1 MKPGYILKTWRD
13 MDFVFPHWSIY
24 GLFWGALI
32 ILPMPTFFSAYVGS
46 ISYKTGYA
54 LTVYI
59 TFIFSL
65 VYFLAAFNGY
75 KYTHTHGKGVN
86 NYQHQRNKIV
96 AIMVPMG
103 AATLYFTGYLITIPF
118 GQAPNYIFTLKPSPQ
133 LEMELNHLLGDDTIE
148 YTPFDYSLDE
158 QEITYV
164 TDGVDVKH
172 IQIISNFIHRPEKY
186 VALNKDDL
194 EFLWAVQKLEPLHPV
209 ILDGQCYLQ
218 AKAVNVEPRV
228 IKHTQFKTPIIIQR
242 SAEGY
247 MLINAKGVLYP
258 RGSKCEYSF
267 PYGSEDN
274 DLTKSYAIEAYIQFP
289 NIYNDVFKYSK
300 TLRRE
305 YNVTLEHFDIHI
317 SNF

>member
-164 TDGVDVKH
+164 TDGVRSKFFEV
-172 IQIISNFIHRPEKY
+172 ISRPRRYPDKI
-186 VALNKDDL
+186 VALETSEVEYL
-194 EFLWAVQKLEPLHPV
+194 SAIEKLEPFSFKVLAGTCFLSAQVRSFISRTIDHTKFEFP
-209 ILDGQCYLQ
+209 IDISKGQKGEML
-218 AKAVNVEPRV
+218 VNVSGAYEVRFETV
-228 IKHTQFKTPIIIQR
+228 AIGTLLALTSSKDTLSKHT
-242 SAEGY
+242 
-247 MLINAKGVLYP
+247 
-258 RGSKCEYSF
+258 
-267 PYGSEDN
+267 
-274 DLTKSYAIEAYIQFP
+274 
-289 NIYNDVFKYSK
+289 YN
-300 TLRRE
+300 TRL
-305 YNVTLEHFDIHI
+305 
-317 SNF
+317 